1 MALLS
6 FTHHPS
12 YFNDSAREVSLDTK
26 PHRGP
31 TVTDSLLT
39 MQAATPPV
47 EVEREYLHR
56 SLGRLGM
63 WAFLMSDAV
72 TFATLLVSSGL
83 LRVWSQDWP
92 APATVLHLPVAG
104 VMTGFL
110 LASSI
115 AMAVSLTAL
124 KQGHQ
129 SRFRVALLFTIIGGG
144 VFLLL
149 QTWEWSHLIR
159 QGLTL
164 ANNPWGAQ
172 LFGASFYVL
181 TGFHGCH
188 VIAGIVYLT
197 VILLGGLRGR
207 YHSGNINPVA
217 IAGLYWYFVDVS
229 WLFIFLV
236 VYVL

>member
-72 TFATLLVSSGL
+72 TFAPLLVSSGL

-164 ANNPWGAQ
+164 ANN
-172 LFGASFYVL
+172 
-181 TGFHGCH
+181 T
-188 VIAGIVYLT
+188 
-197 VILLGGLRGR
+197 
-207 YHSGNINPVA
+207 
-217 IAGLYWYFVDVS
+217 
-229 WLFIFLV
+229 
-236 VYVL
+236 

>member
-1 MALLS
+1 
-6 FTHHPS
+6 
-12 YFNDSAREVSLDTK
+12 
-26 PHRGP
+26 
-31 TVTDSLLT
+31 
-39 MQAATPPV
+39 
-47 EVEREYLHR
+47 
-56 SLGRLGM
+56 
-63 WAFLMSDAV
+63 
-72 TFATLLVSSGL
+72 
-83 LRVWSQDWP
+83 
-92 APATVLHLPVAG
+92 
-104 VMTGFL
+104 MTGFL

-115 AMAVSLTAL
+115 TMAVSLTAL

-188 VIAGIVYLT
+188 VIAGIIYLT
-197 VILLGGLRGR
+197 VILLLGLRGR
-207 YHSGNINPVA
+207 YHSGNFNSVV

-229 WLFIFLV
+229 WLFIFFV
-236 VYVL
+236 VYLL

>member
-1 MALLS
+1 
-6 FTHHPS
+6 
-12 YFNDSAREVSLDTK
+12 
-26 PHRGP
+26 
-31 TVTDSLLT
+31 
-39 MQAATPPV
+39 
-47 EVEREYLHR
+47 
-56 SLGRLGM
+56 M

-197 VILLGGLRGR
+197 IILLGGYEVGIILGISTRSPLPDCTGTSWTCPGFLFFLLSMYYKIEKILSGR
-207 YHSGNINPVA
+207 RWPC
-217 IAGLYWYFVDVS
+217 
-229 WLFIFLV
+229 
-236 VYVL
+236 